1 MTDSTDK
8 SEKKLTLSGRKTLR
22 LKKSVDAGQVRQS
35 LSHGR
40 NKSVVVEHKRRR
52 VINVDAPAEPVV
64 EEQETPVQEPE
75 APVVEAPETADAAS
89 HLTEEERAVRARV
102 LDEARKQAAVRQKEE
117 AERAE
122 REAEENAKREAEE
135 AERRKK
141 EEADAA
147 VRAEEDAKRA
157 AEEEEARKK
166 AEAEAA
172 EAAAQAQ
179 AKEVKAAA
187 QPSAKDDTAR
197 ARRDGGSKPAEEPRK
212 MRAVERPKQRPSTR
226 GEPRRRESKLTIAR
240 ALDDGAEER
249 QRSLA
254 AVRRAREKQ
263 KQAMRATKDTPTKI
277 TRDVVVPEEISVA
290 ELANR
295 MAIRGNDVVRE
306 LMKNG
311 IMVTVNDVIDADT
324 AELIVTELGH
334 KVTRVTEA
342 DVESELFAGEDAA
355 DELLPRA
362 PVVTVMGHVDHGKTS
377 LLDALRSTDV
387 VAGEAGG
394 ITQHIG
400 AYQVQL
406 ANGAKITFLDT
417 PCHAAFT
424 AMRARGAQATDIVV
438 LVVAADDGIMPQTIE
453 AIQHA
458 KAAEVPIIVAINKMD
473 REGANPDRVRQEL
486 LQHEIIVEE
495 MGGDVLNIEVSALKG
510 TNLDKLEEAITLQ
523 AELLELKA
531 NPGRTAE
538 GVVVESLLDKGRGSV
553 ATVLITR
560 GTLRVG
566 DVFVSGSQ
574 WGRVRAMMDDRGR
587 QVKEALPSQPVEV
600 LGLNGTPSAGDDFAV
615 VDGENKARE
624 ISEYRQRQDRLTQGR
639 SAPRASL
646 EAMLER
652 LKEESAEEFP
662 VVIKADVNGSAEAV
676 AGALQQLNTD
686 EVAAKI
692 VLSGVGG
699 ISESDVTLAQSA
711 GAPILG
717 FNVRASGKA
726 RSLAEESGVEIRY
739 YSVIYDL
746 VDDIKSTLS
755 GMLAPEIAETIIGT
769 ANVQDVFSAGK
780 GKAAGCIVTDGVVR
794 SDAKARLLRDD
805 VVSWSGDVSSV
816 RRFKDEVQEVNAGTE
831 CGITLTDFNDIKKG
845 DVIEIYTVEERER
858 SL

>member
-8 SEKKLTLSGRKTLR
+8 SEKKLTLSGRKTLQ

-40 NKSVVVEHKRRR
+40 NKSVVVEKKRRR
-52 VINVDAPAEPVV
+52 IINVDTPAEPIV

-75 APVVEAPETADAAS
+75 APVVERPEAAEAPS

-102 LDEARKQAAVRQKEE
+102 LDAARKQAVVRQKEE

-122 REAEENAKREAEE
+122 REAEEAAKREAGE
-135 AERRKK
+135 AERRQK
-141 EEADAA
+141 EEAEAA
-147 VRAEEDAKRA
+147 LRAEEDAKRA

-179 AKEVKAAA
+179 AKEAKAAA
-187 QPSAKDDTAR
+187 QPSAKEDGPR
-197 ARRDGGSKPAEEPRK
+197 ARRDGGKAAEEPRK

-226 GEPRRRESKLTIAR
+226 GESRRRESKLTIAR

-263 KQAMRATKDTPTKI
+263 KQAMRATKDTPAKI

-295 MAIRGNDVVRE
+295 MSVRGNDVVRE

-355 DELLPRA
+355 DDLLPRA

-406 ANGAKITFLDT
+406 ASGAKITFLDT
-417 PCHAAFT
+417 PGHAAFT
-424 AMRARGAQATDIVV
+424 AMRARGAQATDVVV

-531 NPGRTAE
+531 NPDRAAE
-538 GVVVESLLDKGRGSV
+538 GVVVESQLDKGRGSV

-624 ISEYRQRQDRLTQGR
+624 ISEYRQRQERLTQGR

-646 EAMLER
+646 EAMLDR

-726 RSLAEESGVEIRY
+726 RSLAEEVGVEIRY